1 MIRAFYSGVHI
12 LLAILFA
19 PAAMSQLQPDS
30 AVDVFPLA
38 VGNQWTYRYQT
49 RSESWP
55 AGQPYETLTDS
66 GRVVYTVIGS
76 VPGLDSTRWQFEVR
90 RDLVRHDILYFPGI
104 DTTYPVRDTS
114 AVELVESHA
123 GQHQLYRNADPYTT
137 RLDVFPW
144 TRNYIDSTMILR
156 FREVGP
162 GDTVAIRSWITA
174 PPGSQFRSSFT
185 FKKNVGLTRNSYH
198 SGTMDVY
205 STNEHVLLGSVL
217 ASAPEAG
224 IAHVQVSFVLLQNF
238 PNPFNPSTT
247 IRYNILSR
255 SLVTLTV
262 FDLLGREVATLVD
275 GMQDPGEKT
284 VTFDGSALASG
295 VYFYRLKAGEFV
307 QTRKLVLV
315 R

>member
-1 MIRAFYSGVHI
+1 
-12 LLAILFA
+12 
-19 PAAMSQLQPDS
+19 
-30 AVDVFPLA
+30 
-38 VGNQWTYRYQT
+38 
-49 RSESWP
+49 
-55 AGQPYETLTDS
+55 
-66 GRVVYTVIGS
+66 
-76 VPGLDSTRWQFEVR
+76 
-90 RDLVRHDILYFPGI
+90 
-104 DTTYPVRDTS
+104 
-114 AVELVESHA
+114 
-123 GQHQLYRNADPYTT
+123 
-137 RLDVFPW
+137 
-144 TRNYIDSTMILR
+144 
-156 FREVGP
+156 
-162 GDTVAIRSWITA
+162 
-174 PPGSQFRSSFT
+174 
-185 FKKNVGLTRNSYH
+185 
-198 SGTMDVY
+198 
-205 STNEHVLLGSVL
+205 VL